1 MYLFWFFFYD
11 TQRQADK
18 CVFLRIMIITVPYP
32 TNDGSTRKKVF
43 FQIFKW
49 RHHSSFFFLSKE
61 ERDFSLRVI
70 DWMGENKREGI
81 LFFLLLG
88 SEQQFG
94 YAYNAFYGLSDSML
108 EAC

>member
-1 MYLFWFFFYD
+1 MTAPPEKRFFS
-11 TQRQADK
+11 K
-18 CVFLRIMIITVPYP
+18 FLNGVII
-32 TNDGSTRKKVF
+32 RA
-43 FQIFKW
+43 
-49 RHHSSFFFLSKE
+49 FFFLSKE